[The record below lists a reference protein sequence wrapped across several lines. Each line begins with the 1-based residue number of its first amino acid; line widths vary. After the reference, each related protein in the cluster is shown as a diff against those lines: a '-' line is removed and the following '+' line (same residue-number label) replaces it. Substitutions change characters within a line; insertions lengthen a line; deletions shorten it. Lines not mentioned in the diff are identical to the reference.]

1 MSILDYF
8 KKTTLPNPNG
18 SLSRS
23 VPALAITNANKEVAK
38 EVEKATCL
46 KNLLVSG
53 NTMCSPQNNEQS
65 SGNFPAKSESQQQ
78 LTDFRAR
85 WA

>member
-18 SLSRS
+18 SLSHS

-38 EVEKATCL
+38 EVEKATCS
-46 KNLLVSG
+46 K
-53 NTMCSPQNNEQS
+53 
-65 SGNFPAKSESQQQ
+65 KS
-78 LTDFRAR
+78 TGFRKYNVFTTKQ
-85 WA
+85 